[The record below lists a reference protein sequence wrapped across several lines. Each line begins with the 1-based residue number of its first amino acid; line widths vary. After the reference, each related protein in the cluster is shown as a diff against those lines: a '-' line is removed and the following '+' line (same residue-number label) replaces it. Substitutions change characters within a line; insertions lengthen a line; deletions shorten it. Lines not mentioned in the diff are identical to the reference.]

1 MERKEVNDDCC
12 LVAWEN
18 VARPIIDL
26 GGLEV
31 LGSPI
36 YKLWTGWGVFSSRQ
50 KILHLIHQMFGDM
63 HGVLNID
70 KK

>member
-1 MERKEVNDDCC
+1 
-12 LVAWEN
+12 

-36 YKLWTGWGVFSSRQ
+36 YKLWTGWGCLDLTQKLYTSS
-50 KILHLIHQMFGDM
+50 HQMFGDM
-63 HGVLNID
+63 HVVLNID

>member
-1 MERKEVNDDCC
+1 MERKKKVNDDCC

-18 VARPIIDL
+18 VARPIEL

-36 YKLWTGWGVFSSRQ
+36 YNYGLVGQ
-50 KILHLIHQMFGDM
+50 NQ
-63 HGVLNID
+63 
-70 KK
+70 

>member
-36 YKLWTGWGVFSSRQ
+36 YKLWTGWGCLVLTQKLYISS
-50 KILHLIHQMFGDM
+50 HQMFRDV
-63 HGVLNID
+63 HRVLNID